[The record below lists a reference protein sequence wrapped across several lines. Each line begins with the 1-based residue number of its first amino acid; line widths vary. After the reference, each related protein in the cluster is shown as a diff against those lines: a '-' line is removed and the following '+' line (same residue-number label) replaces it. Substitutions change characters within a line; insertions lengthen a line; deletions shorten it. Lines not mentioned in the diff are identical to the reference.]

1 MAYDLYV
8 GFHFFV
14 GVSEDYVAD
23 FSYAKVDQPILCRL
37 SVSFIRRVAVVMYSC
52 LYQVIFIDDAM
63 DTVKHVLQNIIDEND

>member
-23 FSYAKVDQPILCRL
+23 FPYAKVDQPILCRL
-37 SVSFIRRVAVVMYSC
+37 SVSFIRRVAVVMYS
-52 LYQVIFIDDAM
+52 
-63 DTVKHVLQNIIDEND
+63 